1 MTGLPKSLAIAL
13 WFVGSIWLVAI
24 IAYATNARAEIVILT
39 VVVVERRSPARWLAP
54 PRSYAVASRARDRIS
69 KPATMVMLSAF
80 HARPFMNA
88 AA

>member
-39 VVVVERRSPARWLAP
+39 VVVGLGTALAEWLAI
-54 PRSYAVASRARDRIS
+54 RR
-69 KPATMVMLSAF
+69 KN
-80 HARPFMNA
+80 H
-88 AA
+88 